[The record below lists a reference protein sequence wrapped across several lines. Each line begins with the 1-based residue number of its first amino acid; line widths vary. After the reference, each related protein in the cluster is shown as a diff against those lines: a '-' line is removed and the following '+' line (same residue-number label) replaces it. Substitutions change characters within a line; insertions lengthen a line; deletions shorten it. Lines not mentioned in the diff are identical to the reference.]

1 MTVFISH
8 LTKDRWVARQIAQE
22 LERRGVTTLLVDDQQ
37 DDVQRQIIAYEESRK
52 EREGLAVRGL
62 RLL

>member
-22 LERRGVTTLLVDDQQ
+22 LERRGITTLLVDDQQ
-37 DDVQRQIIAYEESRK
+37 DDVQRQTIASEESRK
-52 EREGLAVRGL
+52 ARESIVAD
-62 RLL
+62 